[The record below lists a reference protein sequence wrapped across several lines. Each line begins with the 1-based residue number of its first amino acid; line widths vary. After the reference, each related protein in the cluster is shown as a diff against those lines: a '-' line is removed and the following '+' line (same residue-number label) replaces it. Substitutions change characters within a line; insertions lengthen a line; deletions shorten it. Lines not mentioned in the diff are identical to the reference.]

1 MHPLILIALAVI
13 PGLFLVLRYYSKDI
27 YKKEPWAVIWKSFFW
42 GAFSVIPAGLLE
54 TSLSLKNEVS
64 IVNSLIENFL
74 IVALTEELC
83 KFAVIRFYSY
93 RDSNFDE
100 MMDGIVY
107 GAAAAA
113 GFATFEN
120 IFYVMENGFGTAVIR
135 ALLSVPAHI
144 LWGAS
149 TGYWMARVKF
159 GQSSVLA
166 SLILGLGTS
175 VLGHGFFDFALTSM
189 KGYEFLA
196 LIPVILLS
204 FFMSRFVKN
213 SLEYD
218 AVNVHKLSSEEI
230 ERINEMHSSEIKNA
244 YLRKL
249 LRAGSLLLGWGSVC
263 TGILFAIGFYAN
275 YTDKGEA
282 FDGTSAFLII
292 FPFAAAVFFQRKAA
306 KYR

>member
-42 GAFSVIPAGLLE
+42 GAFSVIPAAILE
-54 TSLSLKNEVS
+54 TSVSLKNEVS
-64 IVNSLIENFL
+64 ILNSLIENFL

-120 IFYVMENGFGTAVIR
+120 IFYVMENGIGIAMVRAV
-135 ALLSVPAHI
+135 LSVPAHI

-149 TGYWMARVKF
+149 AGYWIARVKF
-159 GQSSVLA
+159 GQSSLPA
-166 SLILGLGTS
+166 ALILGLGTS

-196 LIPVILLS
+196 ILPVILLS
-204 FFMSRFVKN
+204 FFMGNFVKS
-213 SLEYD
+213 SLQYD
-218 AVNVHKLSSEEI
+218 AVNIHKLSLEEQERFEEI
-230 ERINEMHSSEIKNA
+230 HSTEIKNI

-249 LRAGSLLLGWGSVC
+249 MRAGSLLLGWGSVC
-263 TGILFAIGFYAN
+263 TGILFAIGFYVN
-275 YTDKGEA
+275 YTEKGEA

-292 FPFAAAVFFQRKAA
+292 FPFVSAVFFLVKAS